1 MGVAVLLA
9 VLWQADALTVP
20 LMGAIALIGGSL
32 GTLTF
37 PAFQGMLAS
46 MVPREDLESAVAIN
60 SLFLQVARFVG
71 PAIAGVLL
79 TQGGPTWVFAA
90 NAASFLVVL
99 GAAALLPG
107 SRATAGNAVTAV
119 RGCHARCPRVRL
131 RPTQPRHTDGAD
143 RPGRRVRHT
152 SGRLHDSGPGCGR
165 GAAVSRPASRV
176 GRCSSSSAAVR

>member
-119 RGCHARCPRVRL
+119 RGAMRDALGYVFAQRSLATLMAPRCCFRLLPAL
-131 RPTQPRHTDGAD
+131 RPAGSPVLLCAKGSSEHRFSGA
-143 RPGRRVRHT
+143 
-152 SGRLHDSGPGCGR
+152 
-165 GAAVSRPASRV
+165 
-176 GRCSSSSAAVR
+176 